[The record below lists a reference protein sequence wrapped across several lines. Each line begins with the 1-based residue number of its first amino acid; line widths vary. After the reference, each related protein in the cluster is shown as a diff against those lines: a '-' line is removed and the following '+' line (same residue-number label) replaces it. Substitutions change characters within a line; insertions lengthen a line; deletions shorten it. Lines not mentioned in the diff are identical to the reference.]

1 MGLFRRKTKEKED
14 FPYFLKE
21 SVLSYEYVSGTLS
34 KGQTKS
40 KIYVNETELIIKEK
54 KSIQRVEFDTIS
66 HVLYNKGLALDLPK
80 LNITIGNVRHVFMGG
95 HKLHEIYEFINEKV
109 KQNSGSSELD
119 VLKKLG
125 ELKELGV
132 ITEEEF
138 EEKKQDLL
146 SQI

>member
-1 MGLFRRKTKEKED
+1 MGIFRRKTKED
-14 FPYFLKE
+14 FPYFIKE

-66 HVLYNKGLALDLPK
+66 HISYNNGLALDLPK
-80 LNITIGNVRHVFMGG
+80 LNITIGNVRHVFRGG
-95 HKLHEIYEFINEKV
+95 RKLHEIYEFINEKV

-119 VLKKLG
+119 ILKKLA
-125 ELKELGV
+125 ELKDLGV
-132 ITEEEF
+132 ITDEEF
-138 EEKKQDLL
+138 EEKKKTLL
-146 SQI
+146 NQI